1 MIDLFSTNVSYTEDE
16 IFTKRQYAKHVCFAL
31 KRYFEAHL
39 IIKTQ
44 SMIKTNSHSG
54 GNSSS
59 WARLNNINVPAYKT
73 FNYDYDLFMEH
84 VEALLYLMP
93 IRCHWAPVD
102 ELIKYGGA
110 KLLIQYIS
118 MSYDWNFTGK

>member
-1 MIDLFSTNVSYTEDE
+1 MIDLFSTNATYTEDE

-44 SMIKTNSHSG
+44 HMIRANSHSS
-54 GNSSS
+54 SSS
-59 WARLNNINVPAYKT
+59 WARLTNINVPPYKT

-84 VEALLYLMP
+84 VEALLHLMP
-93 IRCHWAPVD
+93 IRCYWKPVE
-102 ELIKYGGA
+102 ELVKYGGD